1 MGRGCTPSGPVG
13 RDAGDMRN
21 KRNIRARFH
30 RRISFLSR
38 GWQNLRFFWET
49 ADKSPLIFI
58 FVIGLIVATF
68 GYVMHSVFAKQAEM
82 RSLTCL
88 ALNVYFEAR
97 GEPLA
102 GQYAVAEVTM
112 NRVTSGRYPD
122 TVCEVVHQKKWDT
135 LRRRY
140 VSAFS
145 WTELDERP
153 SLEDTTFRQA
163 WDVAEKV
170 FHGRH
175 APSVAGA
182 LHYHAVYIKPSWARG
197 NKPVARI
204 GSHLF
209 YR

>member
-1 MGRGCTPSGPVG
+1 MHK
-13 RDAGDMRN
+13 
-21 KRNIRARFH
+21 KRQIKPRFH
-30 RRISFLSR
+30 RRPSLLVR
-38 GWQNLRFFWET
+38 GWRNLRYYWDA
-49 ADKSPLIFI
+49 ADKAPLIFF
-58 FVIGLIVATF
+58 FVLGLVFATF
-68 GYVMHSVFAKQAEM
+68 GYVMHSVFTRQADM
-82 RSLTCL
+82 RNLTCL

-97 GEPLA
+97 GEPQA

-122 TVCEVVHQKKWDT
+122 TVCGVVHQKNWDS

-153 SLEDTTFRQA
+153 SLEDATFRQA
-163 WDVAEKV
+163 WEVAEAV
-170 FHGRH
+170 YYGRH

-182 LHYHAVYIKPSWARG
+182 LHYHAVHIKPSWARRD
-197 NKPVARI
+197 KPVARI
-204 GSHLF
+204 GKHVF